1 MRRKNEKI
9 LKIIFIIFF
18 IIFLCF
24 AGYYFLV
31 KKNFK
36 GVSDLSNIKNVEEK
50 IDYNEYFKDIV
61 KTSKDKTLYV
71 LEDEEFKEIGKV
83 SSDIVL
89 SLSKDDHL
97 DKGYFKIKDSDYYI
111 DYKDIEESEESV
123 VDLSWKN
130 YVPYNLSVKTTNK
143 TDLYLDGKL
152 IYSFNIGMELPIVI
166 KDDLYYGVIYKDN
179 LYYVKSDE
187 VETFENSNTDLK
199 HTNAIATLVYHFVY
213 DHENN
218 EEKQKCLNMNST
230 ICLSDS
236 MFESHLKYIKD
247 NNFYTATMRD
257 VEMFVDGKIQLPE
270 KTTVITIDDG
280 NFVSAS
286 IKMLE
291 KYDLHATLF
300 LIGIA
305 GSPEDYKSNNLE
317 IHSHT
322 WDMHQGGKCSGGQG
336 SEIKCL
342 PKETILEDLRKSR
355 ESLNNTTYFCWPFFE
370 YNDYAIETLK
380 EAGFTMAFIGGRR
393 KITPGMNKM
402 LLPRYGVINTTNV
415 NDISRIIN

>member
-36 GVSDLSNIKNVEEK
+36 VVSDLSNIKNVEEK
-50 IDYNEYFKDIV
+50 IDYNDYFKDIV

-130 YVPYNLSVKTTNK
+130 YVPYNLSVKTTDK

-179 LYYVKSDE
+179 LYYVKRDE

-199 HTNAIATLVYHFVY
+199 HTNSIATLVYHFVY

-280 NFVSAS
+280 YFVSAS

-300 LIGIA
+300 LIGIV

-342 PKETILEDLRKSR
+342 PKDVILEDLRKSR